1 MARLDER
8 LKSFLEEARRR
19 HSFRALKAG
28 RPDGAAALWREGR
41 RLVNFSSNNYLG
53 LARHPAL
60 IKRADEWTQKWGV
73 GSGASRLVTGTY
85 EIHQTVEDKLARL
98 KGAEAALV
106 FNSGYQANSSIL
118 PTLLDSDMLGTKAL
132 VFSDR
137 LVHASI
143 HHGCQSAGTRQIRY
157 RHNDLNHLE
166 SLLAGT
172 AGKPGQRFILTESV
186 FSMDGDVA
194 DIKALAGLAERF
206 NAFLY
211 VDEAHATGVL
221 GPNGMGR
228 GGEADLAMGTFSKA
242 LGCFGAYVTCSKPM
256 KDYLINRCAGF
267 IYSTALPPGVLG
279 AMDAALDI
287 APGMDAER
295 QRLHANADRLR
306 RALTLSG
313 IDSAGST
320 TQIVPAV
327 IGGEAAALQAARLLE
342 DEGVLGIAIRPPTVP
357 KGSSRIRFAVT
368 AGHSNEDMDLLIGI
382 LPRLAELR
390 R

>member
-1 MARLDER
+1 MARLDDR
-8 LKSFLEEARRR
+8 LKPFLKELRRR
-19 HSFRALKAG
+19 DGFRTLKAG
-28 RPDGAAALWREGR
+28 RPDGAAALWRDGR

-53 LARHPAL
+53 LAQHPAL
-60 IKRADEWTQKWGV
+60 IERADEWTRKWGA
-73 GSGASRLVTGTY
+73 GAGASRLVTGTY
-85 EIHQTVEDKLARL
+85 EIHQAVEDKLARL
-98 KGAEAALV
+98 KGAEAALI

-118 PTLLDSDMLGTKAL
+118 PALLDGDLPGAKAL

-137 LVHASI
+137 LAHASI

-157 RHNDLNHLE
+157 RHNDLGHLE
-166 SLLAGT
+166 SLLAKNE
-172 AGKPGQRFILTESV
+172 GKPGQRFILTESV

-194 DIKALAGLAERF
+194 DLEALAGLAERF

-211 VDEAHATGVL
+211 VDDAHATGVL
-221 GPNGMGR
+221 GPNGMGLAD
-228 GGEADLAMGTFSKA
+228 GADLAIGTFSKA
-242 LGCFGAYVTCSKPM
+242 LGCFGAYATCSKPM
-256 KDYLINRCAGF
+256 KDYLINRCSGF

-287 APGMDAER
+287 APGMNAER
-295 QRLHANADRLR
+295 RRLHANADKLR
-306 RALTLSG
+306 RALAMAG

-327 IGGEAAALQAARLLE
+327 IGGEAAAVEASRILE

-357 KGSSRIRFAVT
+357 RGSSRIRFAVT
-368 AGHSNEDMDLLIGI
+368 ADHTDEDMDLLIGI
-382 LPRLAELR
+382 LPRLAGLR